1 MVSSGKVRR
10 TPALTWV
17 ATVVV
22 LGAVI
27 GGLYLW
33 HSSRMAAPQR
43 GARPPVAVATMVV
56 KPEDVPAYLQE
67 VGSVTAVRQVVLTP
81 EVGGLVTGIKF
92 DSGDAVKAGTVLV
105 QLNDAPERADRQAA
119 EAKAA
124 LAERQL
130 ARAQRLVGTGAMSRD
145 VLDQRRSDRDQA
157 VAAIKQLDAQI
168 AQKQIRAPFSGEL
181 GLRKVNLGQ
190 HLNPGDAIATL
201 TDLSRIYVEFAVPQ
215 QDLNQFAP
223 GATVS
228 VTTDG
233 WPGRTFTGKVNAIEP
248 QIDPNTRNVT
258 VQALLPNSDHA
269 LRPGMYVNVALS
281 LPSEHNVLLVPVTAI
296 QTSASGENVIVVK
309 GATSEGGGTADI
321 VPVETGRRVG
331 DRVVVT
337 RGLDAGDI
345 VVTEGQ
351 LRVQPGA
358 AVTSVSSGRAGGR

>member
-92 DSGDAVKAGTVLV
+92 DSGDAAKAGTVLV

-119 EAKAA
+119 AAKAA

-130 ARAQRLVGTGAMSRD
+130 ARAQRLVGTGATSRD

-157 VAAIKQLDAQI
+157 VAAVKQLDAQI
-168 AQKQIRAPFSGEL
+168 AQKQIRA
-181 GLRKVNLGQ
+181 
-190 HLNPGDAIATL
+190 
-201 TDLSRIYVEFAVPQ
+201 
-215 QDLNQFAP
+215 
-223 GATVS
+223 
-228 VTTDG
+228 
-233 WPGRTFTGKVNAIEP
+233 
-248 QIDPNTRNVT
+248 
-258 VQALLPNSDHA
+258 
-269 LRPGMYVNVALS
+269 
-281 LPSEHNVLLVPVTAI
+281 
-296 QTSASGENVIVVK
+296 
-309 GATSEGGGTADI
+309 
-321 VPVETGRRVG
+321 
-331 DRVVVT
+331 
-337 RGLDAGDI
+337 
-345 VVTEGQ
+345 
-351 LRVQPGA
+351 
-358 AVTSVSSGRAGGR
+358 